1 MITLRMRARM
11 VKTAVDLEG
20 DDEEPV
26 TGMTAEDIAR
36 YLLDALV
43 VDKPK
48 SQAEMHVRLKLA
60 NSYIELAK
68 AYIIAD
74 AIRDANITI
83 TKRSS

>member
-1 MITLRMRARM
+1 M
-11 VKTAVDLEG
+11 VKTALDLEG

-43 VDKPK
+43 VDKPQ
-48 SQAEMHVRLKLA
+48 SQAEMSIRLRLA
-60 NSYIELAK
+60 DSYIELAK

-74 AIRDANITI
+74 AIREAAITF
-83 TKRSS
+83 TGRNNTDND